1 MDSRGTPPE
10 TSNFYCLPGRAGGTP
25 IALDLEGL
33 PLALFNNHEAPDL
46 PTDGLGQALERI
58 GVGEETL
65 REALRLKPFEH
76 WVGHIPFAFWIVSVL
91 RPRTLVEIGVG
102 ALEI

>member
-1 MDSRGTPPE
+1 
-10 TSNFYCLPGRAGGTP
+10 
-25 IALDLEGL
+25 
-33 PLALFNNHEAPDL
+33 
-46 PTDGLGQALERI
+46 LGQALERI